1 MPLQHETEEE
11 LSEGI
16 RKLMY
21 RMSALGAPSL
31 KNDIRAN
38 AVSVSVQESAF
49 RNTIREVFGADS
61 PEFEEFGNLQM
72 LHGPLRIGMSPG
84 EMALA
89 RLRGRD
95 YMVQVISEL
104 IQRLQQKTIELRRR
118 IEAGSPP
125 PTFGDLHS
133 EIATAAKDLVANGH
147 YWEAVFAAGK
157 ALVLLVKQRS
167 GRNDLEGVALM
178 RTVFSKNSPI
188 LKFNELATASDLD
201 EQEGMMHLYEGA
213 VMALRNPGGHGFP
226 TGPDARAIQYIQ
238 FLSLLATRVDEA
250 LK

>member
-1 MPLQHETEEE
+1 MPVQWKTEEE

-21 RMSALGAPSL
+21 RMDALGAPSL
-31 KNDIRAN
+31 KSDIHAN

-49 RNTIREVFGADS
+49 RNTVREVFGADS
-61 PEFEEFGNLQM
+61 SEFAEFGSAQM
-72 LHGPLRIGMSPG
+72 LHGPLRVGMSPG
-84 EMALA
+84 EVALA

-95 YMVQVISEL
+95 YMLQVLSEL
-104 IQRLQQKTIELRRR
+104 IQRLQQKIIELRRR
-118 IEAGSPP
+118 IETGSLPSAV
-125 PTFGDLHS
+125 GDLHPA
-133 EIATAAKDLVANGH
+133 IATATKDLVASGH
-147 YWEAVFAAGK
+147 SWEAVFAAGK
-157 ALVLLVKQRS
+157 TLVLHVKQRS
-167 GRNDLEGVALM
+167 ERTDLDGVALM

-188 LKFNELATASDLD
+188 LKFNGLATASDLD

-226 TGPDARAIQYIQ
+226 TGPDARAMQYIQ

-250 LK
+250 VR

>member
-1 MPLQHETEEE
+1 MQWKTEEE

-21 RMSALGAPSL
+21 RMDALGAPSPES
-31 KNDIRAN
+31 DIRKN

-72 LHGPLRIGMSPG
+72 LRGPLRVGMSPG
-84 EMALA
+84 EVALA
-89 RLRGRD
+89 KLRGRD
-95 YMVQVISEL
+95 YMVQVLSEL
-104 IQRLQQKTIELRRR
+104 IQRLQQKITELRRR
-118 IEAGSPP
+118 VEAGSLPP
-125 PTFGDLHS
+125 PSGDLHPA
-133 EIATAAKDLVANGH
+133 IAAAAKDLVATGH
-147 YWEAVFAAGK
+147 SWEAVFAAGK
-157 ALVLLVKQRS
+157 ALVLHVKQRS
-167 GRNDLEGVALM
+167 GRTDLDGVPLM
-178 RTVFSKNSPI
+178 RTVFSKNNPI

-226 TGPDARAIQYIQ
+226 TGPDVRAMQYIQ
-238 FLSLLATRVDEA
+238 LLSLLATRADEA
-250 LK
+250 VR